1 MLESRNSRTF
11 SKVTLKIKYLG
22 ENEPTR
28 TFAKSEPP
36 FTLASVDVDVV
47 TDIDIDIQGQNLL
60 LRSRMLMLMLSLIL
74 ILIFKVRTSFYVREC

>member
-11 SKVTLKIKYLG
+11 SKVALKIKYLG

-36 FTLASVDVDVV
+36 FTLANVDVDVV
-47 TDIDIDIQGQNLL
+47 TDIDIDINIDIDIGIGIDIDIDIDNK
-60 LRSRMLMLMLSLIL
+60 ID
-74 ILIFKVRTSFYVREC
+74 IDIDTEFFVAA

>member
-11 SKVTLKIKYLG
+11 SKEALKIKYLG

-36 FTLASVDVDVV
+36 FTFASVVVDVV
-47 TDIDIDIQGQNLL
+47 TDIDIDINIDIDIGIGIGIGIYIDIDNDKD
-60 LRSRMLMLMLSLIL
+60 ID
-74 ILIFKVRTSFYVREC
+74 IDTEFFVAA